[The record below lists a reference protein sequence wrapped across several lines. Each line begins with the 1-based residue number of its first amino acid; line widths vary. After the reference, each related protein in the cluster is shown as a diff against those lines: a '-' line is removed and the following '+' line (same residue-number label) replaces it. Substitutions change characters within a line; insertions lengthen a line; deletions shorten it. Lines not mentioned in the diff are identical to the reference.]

1 MTEVTELLRG
11 LYDDYEARR
20 KSELPKTATLDRPRT
35 ITYEDGTS
43 VILERVATHLPEAH
57 CDRITIR
64 TSNGTYV
71 LNDMTKASVL
81 FIDGG
86 GSFECSPELRDDGSV
101 DFFIFYN
108 SIALELRSG
117 LYSLLHEFC
126 HVAVYGSGNNSTAH
140 IENAVWDA
148 ADKLASK
155 MGLILFDNATEQRL
169 YRDICVRTNDL
180 DDAEGIDYES
190 IIRDIHFGRFGRE
203 VIFGLLEAA
212 KQGVPLEEICAA
224 LLSEARE

>member
-1 MTEVTELLRG
+1 MTESSELLSAFYERYEEGRMGG
-11 LYDDYEARR
+11 LPE
-20 KSELPKTATLDRPRT
+20 TATLNRPRT

-43 VILERVATHLPEAH
+43 VLLERVATHLPEAR
-57 CDRITIR
+57 CDRISIR

-71 LNDMTKASVL
+71 LNDMTDASVS

-86 GSFECSPELRDDGSV
+86 QSFECNPEPRANGST
-101 DFFIFYN
+101 DFFIFYR
-108 SIALELRSG
+108 SIELELRSG

-126 HVAVYGSGNNSTAH
+126 HVAVHGSGHNSIAH
-140 IENAVWDA
+140 TENTVWDE
-148 ADKLASK
+148 ADKLASA
-155 MGLILFDNATEQRL
+155 MGLVLFDNATEQRL

-212 KQGVPLEEICAA
+212 KRGIPLEGICTQ
-224 LLSEARE
+224 LLSRGF